1 MVFQRLAVQ
10 WLGKAYAAG
19 LYFLQHRSAVTADSF
34 NPGSF
39 LIFLKMLIEE
49 AGDPP
54 LNLASNDGWII
65 AG

>member
-1 MVFQRLAVQ
+1 MR

-19 LYFLQHRSAVTADSF
+19 LSSFPKLSAVTADSF

-54 LNLASNDGWII
+54 LNLVSNDRWII